1 MAHLW
6 QIIFYQPLFNLL
18 ILVYGWI
25 GDMGVAIIIL
35 TILLKLV
42 FYPLSRQSL
51 KSQLAL
57 QKLQPQMAELKEKH
71 KTDKEKLSREL
82 MALYKRE
89 KVSPFSSCLPLLIQL
104 PFLIAIYQVF
114 RSGLESGHLNLLYSF
129 VSNPGHL
136 ADTFLGILS
145 LAKPNWV
152 LAIVTGAVQYWQTK
166 MIIPSTQSK
175 NPAPIKSSDI
185 ASQMNKQALYLMPI
199 LTVIFGLQL
208 PAGLMLY
215 WLVNT
220 LLTIGQQYLTIKKD
234 VHQPNLS

>member
-1 MAHLW
+1 M
-6 QIIFYQPLFNLL
+6 
-18 ILVYGWI
+18 
-25 GDMGVAIIIL
+25 
-35 TILLKLV
+35 
-42 FYPLSRQSL
+42 QSL

-57 QKLQPQMAELKEKH
+57 QKLQPQMAELKEKY
-71 KTDKEKLSREL
+71 KTDKERLSREL

-114 RSGLESGHLNLLYSF
+114 RSGLESGQLDLLYNF
-129 VSNPGHL
+129 ISNPGHL

-145 LAKPNWV
+145 LAKPNWL

-166 MIIPSTQSK
+166 MIIPSAQSK
-175 NPAPIKSSDI
+175 NSALIKSSDI
-185 ASQMNKQALYLMPI
+185 ATQMNKQALYLMPI

-220 LLTIGQQYLTIKKD
+220 LLTIGQQYLTIKKN
-234 VHQPNLS
+234 VQQSNLS